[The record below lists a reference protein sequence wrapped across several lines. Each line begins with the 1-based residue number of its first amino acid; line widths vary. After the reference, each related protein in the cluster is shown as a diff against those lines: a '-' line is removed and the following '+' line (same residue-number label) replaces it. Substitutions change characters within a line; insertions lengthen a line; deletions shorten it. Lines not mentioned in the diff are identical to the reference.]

1 MGGPLKN
8 GDFSD
13 GFFVFLYPR
22 DNPHCAQTVSD
33 YQDCLLNCD
42 TFVAWTLEDVTDAIK
57 QCTQAEWID
66 RFVDRYLDFVKL
78 AQV

>member
-1 MGGPLKN
+1 MGISATASLC
-8 GDFSD
+8 SCIHETI
-13 GFFVFLYPR
+13 R
-22 DNPHCAQTVSD
+22 TCTQTVSD
-33 YQDCLLNCD
+33 YQDCLLDCD